1 MPADE
6 QQTYKE
12 AVERLSRNLPASAAP
27 SSMAG
32 VYVTPMPPQACTSSS
47 ERPTAGAG
55 EMKEGS
61 SSSSSV
67 PSAAVEES
75 DMGEVK
81 EQRPNRRHGP
91 RGGGTANATKQ
102 HNNTT
107 AAGQQTGMQRS
118 QEGQT
123 DPSSQGPESCEVTAR
138 QLVSKSARRRAS
150 KSKRKKAQQSTVGS
164 AQ

>member
-1 MPADE
+1 MAADE

-12 AVERLSRNLPASAAP
+12 AVERLSRNLPTSAAP

-47 ERPTAGAG
+47 ERQTTGTG
-55 EMKEGS
+55 EVKE

-67 PSAAVEES
+67 PSAKVEES

-91 RGGGTANATKQ
+91 RGSGGGHATKQ
-102 HNNTT
+102 DSDNA
-107 AAGQQTGMQRS
+107 AAGQQTICLS
-118 QEGQT
+118 QSRQGQT
-123 DPSSQGPESCEVTAR
+123 DASSQGTESVEFTAR

-150 KSKRKKAQQSTVGS
+150 KNKRKKAQQSTVGS